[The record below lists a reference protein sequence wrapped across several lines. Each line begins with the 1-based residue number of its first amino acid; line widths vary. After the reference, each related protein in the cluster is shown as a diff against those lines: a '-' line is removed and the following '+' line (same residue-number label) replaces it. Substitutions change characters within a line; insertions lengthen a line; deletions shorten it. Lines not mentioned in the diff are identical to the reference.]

1 MDDLDTRIL
10 RELIVDPFTQCF
22 QSDVRVSYSAIAN
35 KLAVDEDTVRNRIDA
50 LGGGFLL
57 GWRAGINPR
66 AIGLS
71 TRFMLFDVRPTRMKG
86 QILLEMSTIPGMMW
100 TMDHL
105 GNMVSCL
112 VAYQGEEALN
122 DIRRHLLRISNAETF
137 KSFDQIFPDCSLSLQ
152 KTDLDIIDA
161 MQTDPRKPFE
171 DVSKELRISTR
182 TVRRHIQKLSKC
194 RAIFI
199 LPVLDMK
206 FEDGKISA
214 NLIVEYAKPGARREV
229 DRQILAKFDQ
239 YVVCGRLV
247 SKGLG
252 WFLFHV
258 PNAATLREMQ
268 ELADRLPG
276 VTHSF
281 TLPIVGFANL
291 IGVTYQQ
298 NVLLKRKKTLTVS
311 ARQGNN

>member
-1 MDDLDTRIL
+1 MDDLDPRIV

-22 QSDVRVSYSAIAN
+22 QSNVRVSYSAVAN

-66 AIGLS
+66 AMGLD
-71 TRFMLFDVRPTRMKG
+71 TAFMLFDVRPSRLKERV
-86 QILLEMSTIPGMMW
+86 LREMSKIPGMIW
-100 TMDHL
+100 TIDHL

-112 VAYQGEEALN
+112 VAYQGEESLR
-122 DIRRHLLRISNAETF
+122 DIRRRLLRISNAETF
-137 KSFDQIFPDCSLSLQ
+137 KCFDQLFPDCSLPLM

-182 TVRRHIQKLSKC
+182 TVRRHIQKLTEGK
-194 RAIFI
+194 AIFI

-206 FEDGKISA
+206 FESGKISA
-214 NLIVEYAKPGARREV
+214 NLIVEYAEPGSGSEV
-229 DRQILAKFDQ
+229 DRQILERFDQ
-239 YVVCGRLV
+239 YLVCGRLV
-247 SKGLG
+247 SAELG

-258 PNAATLREMQ
+258 PNAAKLREMQ
-268 ELADRLPG
+268 DLANELPG

-291 IGVTYQQ
+291 IGATYRRD
-298 NVLLKRKKTLTVS
+298 VLLEKKKLLTVN
-311 ARQGNN
+311 AR